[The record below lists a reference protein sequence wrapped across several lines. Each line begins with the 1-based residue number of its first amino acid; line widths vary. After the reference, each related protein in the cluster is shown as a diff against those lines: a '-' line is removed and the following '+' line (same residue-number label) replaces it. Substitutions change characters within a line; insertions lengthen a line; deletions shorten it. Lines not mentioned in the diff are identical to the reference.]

1 MDRSR
6 VKTHCE
12 KGRRVV
18 FGDAKDLEFWA
29 YTPLQN
35 VRLIMFAM
43 PSHLDILEAQKQ
55 LNQLGYQGRT
65 SAVAKH
71 KDEEQLLL
79 AGGVNEV
86 FNFYAEVGYGFAN
99 QSVHLLGVG
108 D

>member
-1 MDRSR
+1 MN
-6 VKTHCE
+6 K
-12 KGRRVV
+12 
-18 FGDAKDLEFWA
+18 
-29 YTPLQN
+29 
-35 VRLIMFAM
+35 
-43 PSHLDILEAQKQ
+43 
-55 LNQLGYQGRT
+55 LGYQGRT